1 MKDQA
6 ILANLIEAK
15 MQKNPDLDVLSFVNI
30 NPAGDFEDEI
40 RSYRQLWEQGQRIN
54 QALLERDME
63 KGSSFALVMQ
73 NHPEFIDAMVGSSL
87 AGTVFVPIDPRTGGD
102 RLHYM
107 LDWAECSGVFCA
119 DYCFNRVYEV
129 CKNMP
134 QIRWIWVMDTGEKVT
149 LPSDPRVEALS
160 LIHI

>member
-15 MQKNPDLDVLSFVNI
+15 MQKNPDLDVLTFVNI

-87 AGTVFVPIDPRTGGD
+87 AGTVFVPIDPHTGGD
-102 RLHYM
+102 PLPDREPRHRWYKSPTHRHFAARCDPPDSASLHPY
-107 LDWAECSGVFCA
+107 CQSG
-119 DYCFNRVYEV
+119 
-129 CKNMP
+129 
-134 QIRWIWVMDTGEKVT
+134 
-149 LPSDPRVEALS
+149 SDHPLRQ
-160 LIHI
+160 